1 MADTV
6 YVVTTTINPGVEY
19 AVDGDEFQQLIELG
33 LVATLVSATVP
44 SNRVVISPTAPTLPT
59 IGQVWF
65 NTNS

>member
-44 SNRVVISPTAPTLPT
+44 SDRVVISPTAPTLPT